1 MSLRLLSLVLVLVLF
16 GALSAVALADV
27 GYFGILAPHFQSWG
41 AAQVLADLVI
51 LALLGC
57 AWMVQDARARGTAA
71 WPYVLITL
79 VGGSFGVLVYL
90 LVRERAAGR
99 APESVARSGAT
110 PAVS

>member
-1 MSLRLLSLVLVLVLF
+1 MSMRLLSLVLVLALF
-16 GALSAVALADV
+16 GALTAVALADV

-57 AWMVQDARARGTAA
+57 AWMVQDARARGTSA
-71 WPYVLITL
+71 WPYVLLTL

-90 LVRERAAGR
+90 LVRERASGVVPAGV
-99 APESVARSGAT
+99 APGG
-110 PAVS
+110 AVSAVR